1 MIKEANAKT
10 WLSRETQAHLP
21 WANLYGRKHI
31 EEGVEGRDTETETQ
45 SERQTEHTHTE
56 RQRDRDREAESTK
69 GPEAPED
76 AGSYM
81 GHSLKCRRTSL

>member
-45 SERQTEHTHTE
+45 SERQRQTEHTHTYTE
-56 RQRDRDREAESTK
+56 RHTVRDMERDRDTE
-69 GPEAPED
+69 
-76 AGSYM
+76 
-81 GHSLKCRRTSL
+81 